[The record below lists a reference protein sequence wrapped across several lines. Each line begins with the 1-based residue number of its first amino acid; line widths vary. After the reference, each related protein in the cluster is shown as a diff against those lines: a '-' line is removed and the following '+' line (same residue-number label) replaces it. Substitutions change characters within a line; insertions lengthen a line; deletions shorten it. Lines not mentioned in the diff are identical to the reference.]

1 MNIKEAYTLIVESEN
16 NKLNESLNSKLS
28 SQEIPQD
35 SMLHQMGSMSAA
47 MVGGENFQMKKLDN
61 AGYMIQFDKEGA
73 TELHHVDDNL
83 QGGYLKGDQ
92 PSLKMI
98 STYKDHIQNLLDQGR
113 RVRIVAHDK
122 LAIPFHKIASRL
134 VSKNPE
140 YKISEPTDTVH
151 EITGD
156 KLKSWELS
164 K

>member
-1 MNIKEAYTLIVESEN
+1 M
-16 NKLNESLNSKLS
+16 NESLNTTLSKTD
-28 SQEIPQD
+28 IPED

-47 MVGGENFQMKKLDN
+47 MVGGHNFQMKKLN
-61 AGYMIQFDKEGA
+61 GAGYMIQFDKDGA

-83 QGGYLKGDQ
+83 QGGYLKGNQ
-92 PSLKMI
+92 PSLRMI
-98 STYKDHIQNLLDQGR
+98 STYRDHIQNLLDQGR

-122 LAIPFHKIASRL
+122 LATPFHKIASRL
-134 VSKNPE
+134 ISKHPE
-140 YKISEPTDTVH
+140 YKVSDPINTEH